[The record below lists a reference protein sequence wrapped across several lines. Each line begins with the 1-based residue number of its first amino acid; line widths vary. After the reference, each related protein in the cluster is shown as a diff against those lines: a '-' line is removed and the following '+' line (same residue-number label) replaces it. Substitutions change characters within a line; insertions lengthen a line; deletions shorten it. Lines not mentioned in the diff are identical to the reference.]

1 MLSSPLMNA
10 RLLTAAMAVAIA
22 AGLLRTDTLL
32 TAQAPLGT
40 QAAMPSPAEL
50 ARLETHLADVRML
63 TVEGENAEAYFS
75 PDGTRLIFQSS
86 PDPQACDQMYV
97 MKVDGT
103 GVTRVSNGQG
113 RTTCGFFTPDG
124 KQVVYASTHGKS
136 QACPPR
142 PSMARGYVWPI
153 YDGYDIY
160 RANADGSDAVAITTT
175 PGYDAEATIGPHG
188 RVVFT
193 SVRDGDMEIYSMALD
208 GSDVRRLTNLPG
220 PDGGAFYSPDGTQIV
235 FRGRH
240 PGAGTP
246 ELNDYFALLKEGLW
260 RPTSTELYVM
270 NADGSHLRQVTD
282 NGAANFAPYWTPD
295 GKRLIFS
302 SNLHN
307 VKGRDFD
314 LFLVDADGRNIER
327 VTHHPDFDGFPMFSP
342 DGTHLVFASNR
353 QQRTRGDTNVFIAR
367 WKS

>member
-1 MLSSPLMNA
+1 M
-10 RLLTAAMAVAIA
+10 VALA
-22 AGLLRTDTLL
+22 AGLLRPHTLVS
-32 TAQAPLGT
+32 AQGPQAPT
-40 QAAMPSPAEL
+40 AAPSPGDV

-63 TVEGENAEAYFS
+63 TDRGENAEAYFS

-86 PDPQACDQMYV
+86 PDTASCDQIYV
-97 MKVDGT
+97 MKVDGSD
-103 GVTRVSNGQG
+103 VRRVSNGQG
-113 RTTCGFFTPDG
+113 RTTCGFFTRDARHI
-124 KQVVYASTHGKS
+124 VYASTHGQS
-136 QACPPR
+136 PACPPR

-160 RANADGSDAVAITTT
+160 RANADGTGTVALTKT
-175 PGYDAEATIGPHG
+175 PGYDAEATVGPDG
-188 RVVFT
+188 RIVFT
-193 SVRDGDMEIYSMALD
+193 SVRDGDMEIYSMAGD
-208 GSDVRRLTNLPG
+208 GSDVKRLTNLPG

-240 PGAGTP
+240 PEAGTP
-246 ELNDYFALLKEGLW
+246 EFVEYFALLKEGLW

-270 NADGSHLRQVTD
+270 NADGSNIRQITR

-307 VKGRDFD
+307 VKGRDFE
-314 LFLVDADGRNIER
+314 LFLIDADGRNLER

-353 QQRTRGDTNVFIAR
+353 QQKTRGDTNIFIAR
-367 WKS
+367 WKP

>member
-1 MLSSPLMNA
+1 MNA
-10 RLLTAAMAVAIA
+10 RLLTAAVAVAIA
-22 AGLLRTDTLL
+22 VGFGRPDTFL
-32 TAQAPLGT
+32 TAQ
-40 QAAMPSPAEL
+40 SPAASQRPAPSVEEL
-50 ARLETHLADVRML
+50 ARLETRLTDVRML

-75 PDGTRLIFQSS
+75 PDGTQLIFQSS
-86 PDPQACDQMYV
+86 PDTQACDQMYV
-97 MKVDGT
+97 MNLDGS
-103 GVTRVSNGQG
+103 GVRRVSNGQG

-124 KQVVYASTHGKS
+124 KQIVYASTHGQS
-136 QACPPR
+136 PSCPAR

-160 RANADGSDAVAITTT
+160 RADADGSNAVAITST
-175 PGYDAEATIGPHG
+175 PGYDAEATVGPHG

-208 GSDVRRLTNLPG
+208 GSDVRRLTNRPG

-240 PGAGTP
+240 PAPGST
-246 ELNDYFALLKEGLW
+246 ELRDYFALLAEGLW

-270 NADGSHLRQVTD
+270 NADGSNLRQITD

-307 VKGRDFD
+307 VKGRDFE
-314 LFLVDADGRNIER
+314 LFLVDADGRNLER

-367 WKS
+367 WKP